1 MKDFFIAHPKKALK
15 RALGIRGITVKN
27 APPFPDLGIKGGA
40 ILMKVRFSKIKF
52 QNIPKLDRFSA
63 AGENFERLRR
73 SKRPENAFPI
83 HFLTQNAQN
92 FQFSADFEIPVY

>member
-1 MKDFFIAHPKKALK
+1 
-15 RALGIRGITVKN
+15 
-27 APPFPDLGIKGGA
+27 
-40 ILMKVRFSKIKF
+40 MKVRFSKN
-52 QNIPKLDRFSA
+52 QVPNRPKLDRFSA

-92 FQFSADFEIPVY
+92 FQLSADFEAPLYKNAPPFFQIWE